1 MSIPH
6 LLALHS
12 LAGMNN
18 ERLRKIMDYYT
29 DPVVAW
35 EDSRNW
41 AGVPGLGKEAALHLD
56 LAKRELDFDDTY
68 ERFLQLEGNLVSIY
82 DEDYP
87 ELLRH
92 IYEAPVI
99 LYYKGTLPREDQL
112 SVAMVGTR
120 HSTAYGRMV
129 AEDLAKDLARHG
141 VWVISGMARGIDAC
155 CHQGALDGNGKT
167 IAVLGSGLDVIYP
180 KENTDLYYNI
190 VENGCVISEF
200 PLGTTPLPRNF
211 PVRNRIISGLAQG
224 VVVVEAAE
232 KSGTLITVDY
242 GMEQGKTI
250 FAVPGPITSKQSKT
264 PHRLIRE
271 GAKLVSCAEDV
282 IEEFSYLFPEVKAT
296 PVINGKE
303 NAGLA
308 LSETEEKILE
318 MTTVAMHFE
327 NILVETGLEAK
338 ALSSLLFFLEMK
350 GYIKQLPGQYYIAEI
365 KN

>member
-12 LAGMNN
+12 LSGMNN
-18 ERLRKIMDYYT
+18 ERLRKILDYYT
-29 DPVVAW
+29 DPTLAW
-35 EDSRNW
+35 ENSSYW
-41 AGVPGLGKEAALHLD
+41 AEVPGLGKEVGFNLD
-56 LAKRELDFDDTY
+56 LAKNQLDMEQTY
-68 ERFLQLEGNLVSIY
+68 ERFLKLEGNLVSIY
-82 DEDYP
+82 DEQYP
-87 ELLRH
+87 EGLRH

-99 LYYKGTLPREDQL
+99 LYYKGTLPAADQL
-112 SVAMVGTR
+112 AVAMVGTR

-129 AEDLAKDLARHG
+129 AEDLAKDLARQG

-155 CHQGALDGNGKT
+155 CHQGTLDGKGKT

-180 KENTDLYYNI
+180 KENTDLYYDI
-190 VENGCVISEF
+190 VANGCVVSEF

-224 VVVVEAAE
+224 VIVVEAAE

-282 IEEFSYLFPEVKAT
+282 LEEFSYLFPEVKAE
-296 PVINGKE
+296 PNINGSK

-308 LSETEEKILE
+308 LSEMEQKIID
-318 MTTVAMHFE
+318 MATVAVHFE
-327 NILVETGLEAK
+327 YILTETGLEAK
-338 ALSSLLFFLEMK
+338 ELSSLLFFLEMK
-350 GYIKQLPGQYYIAEI
+350 GYMKQLPGQYYIAELR
-365 KN
+365 K

>member
-1 MSIPH
+1 MSVPH

-12 LAGMNN
+12 LSGMHN

-29 DPVVAW
+29 DPVLAW
-35 EDSRNW
+35 EDSANW
-41 AGVPGLGKEAALHLD
+41 AIVPGLSKEVAVNLD
-56 LAKRELDFDDTY
+56 LAKRELDFEGTY

-82 DEDYP
+82 DEAYP

-92 IYEAPVI
+92 IYDAPVV
-99 LYYKGTLPREDQL
+99 LYYKGTLPGDDQL
-112 SVAMVGTR
+112 SIAMVGTR

-129 AEDLAKDLARHG
+129 AEDLARDLARQG

-155 CHQGALDGNGKT
+155 CHRGALDGKGKT

-211 PVRNRIISGLAQG
+211 PVRNRIISGLSQG
-224 VVVVEAAE
+224 VLVVEAAE

-271 GAKLVSCAEDV
+271 GAKLVSCAEDI
-282 IEEFSYLFPEVKAT
+282 IEEFDYLFPEVKAAPT
-296 PVINGKE
+296 INGKE
-303 NAGLA
+303 NTGLL
-308 LSETEEKILE
+308 LSETEEKILD
-318 MTTVAMHFE
+318 MAAVAVHFE
-327 NILVETGLEAK
+327 HILVETGLAAK
-338 ALSSLLFFLEMK
+338 ELSSVLFFLEMK
-350 GYIKQLPGQYYIAEI
+350 GYIKQLPGQYYITEI
-365 KN
+365 KK